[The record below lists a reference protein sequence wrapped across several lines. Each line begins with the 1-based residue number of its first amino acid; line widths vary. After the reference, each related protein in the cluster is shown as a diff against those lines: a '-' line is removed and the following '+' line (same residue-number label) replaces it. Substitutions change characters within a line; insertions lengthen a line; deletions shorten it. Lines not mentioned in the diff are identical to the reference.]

1 MSNKL
6 ILRLAVVVLT
16 TVTAACDRND
26 GPGPEIHDT
35 KYAALGASG
44 EHLQGDG
51 PARCVLDQYIG
62 LTWEVKTNTPGLHDW
77 HNTYSW
83 YNPDESND
91 PEGLDYRGTT
101 DGGQCNGSACDT
113 FDYVRA
119 VNQAGFC
126 GYNDWRVPS
135 RDELGSISDPRLV
148 ESRPTINMKY
158 FPYTQPEEYWSAN
171 DYHFQWDTAWVWSF
185 QHGHDRVEWKKSP
198 RRVRLVRGEATLL
211 ERVKD

>member
-16 TVTAACDRND
+16 MVTVACDRND
-26 GPGPEIHDT
+26 GPGPEIHDI

-44 EHLQGDG
+44 EQLQGDS

-62 LTWEVKTNTPGLHDW
+62 LTWEVKTDTPGLHDW
-77 HNTYSW
+77 RNTYSW
-83 YNPDESND
+83 YKPDESND
-91 PEGLDYRGTT
+91 PEGLDYRGAS
-101 DGGQCNGSACDT
+101 DGGQCDGSACDT
-113 FDYVRA
+113 FEYVRA
-119 VNQAGFC
+119 VNEAGFC
-126 GYNDWRVPS
+126 GYNDWRMPS